1 MCGGVVVCFFF
12 KQYTADERRIIYW
25 SSDVCSSDLVRG
37 RHFDADGVADHRTD
51 TKASHPSGGIGDQP
65 MAIFKDDAEPP
76 VGQDFLDRALEAE
89 DIFLG
94 HCRRAGSG
102 RFEIDRGDLAVA
114 AGFQFVRTEEHT
126 SELQS
131 LMRTSYAVF

>member
-1 MCGGVVVCFFF
+1 
-12 KQYTADERRIIYW
+12 
-25 SSDVCSSDLVRG
+25 
-37 RHFDADGVADHRTD
+37 
-51 TKASHPSGGIGDQP
+51 

-114 AGFQFVRTEEHT
+114 DGFQFVRDALVLAQRRPSGALDGSHLDDDNATAVSIRDESIALLAVDDFYFVYRPNRFPTHT
-126 SELQS
+126 PN
-131 LMRTSYAVF
+131 Y

>member
-1 MCGGVVVCFFF
+1 
-12 KQYTADERRIIYW
+12 
-25 SSDVCSSDLVRG
+25 
-37 RHFDADGVADHRTD
+37 
-51 TKASHPSGGIGDQP
+51 

-114 AGFQFVRTEEHT
+114 AGFQFVRDALVLAQRRHSGALDGSHMDEAVP
-126 SELQS
+126 
-131 LMRTSYAVF
+131 RAVFIRAEAMALEVRKSTRLNSS